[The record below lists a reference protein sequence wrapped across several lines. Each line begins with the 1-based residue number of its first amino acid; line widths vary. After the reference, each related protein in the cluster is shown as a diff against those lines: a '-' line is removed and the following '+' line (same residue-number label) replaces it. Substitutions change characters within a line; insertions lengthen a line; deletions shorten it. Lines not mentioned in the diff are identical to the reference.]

1 MSKIER
7 CRVCNNTFEVCLS
20 CDKNIDENYQWRRV
34 VCCPEHFDY
43 HIPII
48 EYVRKQIDKETA
60 KARLNKAID
69 KYGMIEFNDNVKNIV
84 NEILSEEVIEQEVIQ
99 TPQVKKTTRKAKK

>member
-20 CDKNIDENYQWRRV
+20 CDKHTISNDENYQWRKV
-34 VCCPEHFDY
+34 VCCPEHFDF

-60 KARLNKAID
+60 KTRLEKAIE

-84 NEILSEEVIEQEVIQ
+84 DEILSTEIKSDNIK
-99 TPQVKKTTRKAKK
+99 PVKKARQPKTK

>member
-1 MSKIER
+1 MKRIEN

-20 CDKNIDENYQWRRV
+20 CDKHTLDENYQWRKV

-48 EYVRKQIDKETA
+48 EYARKIIDKETA
-60 KARLNKAID
+60 KTRLEKAIE
-69 KYGMIEFNDNVKNIV
+69 KYGMIEFNDNVKSIV
-84 NEILSEEVIEQEVIQ
+84 DEILSTEIKSDNIK
-99 TPQVKKTTRKAKK
+99 PVKKARQPKTK